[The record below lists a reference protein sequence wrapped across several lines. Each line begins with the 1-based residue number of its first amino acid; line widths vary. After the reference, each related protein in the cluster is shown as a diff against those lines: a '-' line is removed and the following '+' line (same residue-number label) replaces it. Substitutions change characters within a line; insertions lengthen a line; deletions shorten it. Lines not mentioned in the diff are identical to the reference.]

1 MNEAASNDT
10 HNETNDTKGVRIGK
24 SRDGLDLSNDT
35 RLFFVIAQ
43 QTQ

>member
-1 MNEAASNDT
+1 MRPASDDA
-10 HNETNDTKGVRIGK
+10 HNEMSHTKGVRIGK